1 MLEKANRN
9 KDKSKAENVQFVES
23 YITDI
28 VLPDG
33 IADCIV
39 SNCVINLVP
48 EEDKRLVFQE
58 MFRLLKPRGRVAVSD
73 ILTKKDLPEEMKRN
87 MELYVGC
94 IAGASKVGGYEKY
107 LREAGFRGKRG
118 FQITQALLGTD
129 ADVGQK
135 Y

>member
-9 KDKSKAENVQFVES
+9 KGKSKAENVQFVES
-23 YITDI
+23 CITDI
-28 VLPDG
+28 ALPGG

-48 EEDKRLVFQE
+48 EEEKRLVFQE
-58 MFRLLKPRGRVAVSD
+58 MFRLLKPGGRVAVSD
-73 ILTKKDLPEEMKRN
+73 ILTKKDLPEEMKKN

-94 IAGASKVGGYEKY
+94 IAGASKVEEYEKY
-107 LREAGFRGKRG
+107 LREAGFSGKRRL
-118 FQITQALLGTD
+118 QITQALLGTN